1 MQLVDR
7 RQNAGSSLNLLFI
20 EMDIDERE
28 AHGQHKVW
36 RCEKN
41 MVKTSTEHVDR
52 DRAARRRFIG
62 IKDYQLE

>member
-1 MQLVDR
+1 MQLVDL

-36 RCEKN
+36 RCEEKYGEN
-41 MVKTSTEHVDR
+41 FHRT
-52 DRAARRRFIG
+52 RR
-62 IKDYQLE
+62 